1 MFLYPAKGALDRN
14 RSNVKILLPDSRT
27 GSVEIQLEQKKD
39 FDGIQCP
46 WGPGSSSYPRPAAI
60 ATTIQSTQLS
70 CVVTSPPLLS
80 NPYPQQDIL
89 RLAGIQ
95 CQYSL
100 RPQPVVQTWKL
111 HHRGKMVLF
120 QWKST
125 TLSKHS
131 SYAKAYA
138 EFRSRRNFS
147 SNKE

>member
-1 MFLYPAKGALDRN
+1 MLRLCRKGA
-14 RSNVKILLPDSRT
+14 
-27 GSVEIQLEQKKD
+27 KKD
-39 FDGIQCP
+39 FDRVQCT
-46 WGPGSSSYPRPAAI
+46 WGLRASFNSSPATVAN
-60 ATTIQSTQLS
+60 TIQSTQLS
-70 CVVTSPPLLS
+70 YAVTSPPALS

-120 QWKST
+120 HWKST

-131 SYAKAYA
+131 SAAKSYT
-138 EFRSRRNFS
+138 ELRSRKSVS
-147 SNKE
+147 SNKESCEGVPTLYTTGYEVS